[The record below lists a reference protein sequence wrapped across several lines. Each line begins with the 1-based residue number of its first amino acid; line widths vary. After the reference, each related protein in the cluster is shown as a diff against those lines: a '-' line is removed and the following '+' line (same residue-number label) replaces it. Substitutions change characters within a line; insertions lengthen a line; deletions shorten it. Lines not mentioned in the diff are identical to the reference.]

1 MSSFA
6 FQRRLSFTNIFS
18 ILCFSLILSF
28 INISTSEAK
37 QSAASDKKFDRVI
50 LQLKW
55 IHQFNFAGYY
65 AAVEKGFYKEAGLD
79 VTIKEGHPGM
89 DFVDEVISERANYG
103 VEMPELLI
111 ARHNGKPVVVL
122 AAIFQHSPQIILTR
136 ADSGIK
142 SPHNLIGKKVMWRFD
157 SAAELRAMLINE
169 KVSLEQIEFMELSW
183 NINDLIDG
191 KVDAIHA
198 YVTDQPFSLEKAGI
212 EVTELSPLRY
222 GIDFY
227 GDCLFTSEKELS
239 KHPDRVKTF
248 REASLRGW
256 AYAMDHPEE
265 LMDIIREKYGTKS
278 SREYM
283 YNEFNHIKQ
292 LMLPKFIE
300 IGHMNPGRWKHIGD
314 TFVKLGMLDPDYSLD
329 GFIYD
334 PKPQPDNKKLIRI
347 VWILLGVITAIT
359 ISAIILFIYN
369 RKLNEEVSV
378 RTKHLSDEIAERE
391 QVEKQLKASESFLH
405 SVFENIPNMIF
416 VKDAKDLRF
425 VHFNKA
431 GEKLLGY
438 SRESLI
444 GKNDYDFF
452 PQEEAEFFTAK
463 DKDVLANKK
472 LLDIPEEP
480 IQTKEK
486 GKRTLHTKKIPI
498 LNENG
503 EPVFLLG
510 ISEDITERK
519 SASEERKILET
530 KLHQAQKMESIGN
543 LAGGIAHDFNNILSA
558 IIGYTELALDDIER
572 GSRLEKSLQQVFT
585 AGKRAR
591 DLVKQILTFARQSD
605 EELKPIRVDK
615 IATEVLRLIRSTIPT
630 TIEIRQEIESDLLI
644 MGNPTQVHQ
653 LFVNLCT
660 NAAHAMETKGGILR
674 VSLKKVL
681 IDGDYLWKNL
691 NLKQGG
697 YTRIEVS
704 DTGAGIAPEIIDS
717 IFEPYFT
724 TKGPGE
730 GTGMGLASV
739 HGIVMSY
746 GGKIMVNST
755 LGKGTTCS
763 IYLPVTDDRIA
774 RQPYESEKLPSGN
787 ERILFVDDEAAIA
800 NMGSQILERLGYS
813 VATRTRSIEA
823 LELFR
828 FKKDDFDLIVTDMT
842 MPNMTGDNLAVE
854 LMKIRPD
861 IPIIL
866 FTGYSK
872 KISDEKAK
880 EIGIK
885 AFAYKPIVK
894 VDLAKTVRK
903 VLDDAKKKT

>member
-405 SVFENIPNMIF
+405 SVFT
-416 VKDAKDLRF
+416 
-425 VHFNKA
+425 
-431 GEKLLGY
+431 
-438 SRESLI
+438 
-444 GKNDYDFF
+444 
-452 PQEEAEFFTAK
+452 EAAVFTEVA
-463 DKDVLANKK
+463 DVVFGNSSTNSDTQLF
-472 LLDIPEEP
+472 IS
-480 IQTKEK
+480 
-486 GKRTLHTKKIPI
+486 
-498 LNENG
+498 
-503 EPVFLLG
+503 FLL
-510 ISEDITERK
+510 
-519 SASEERKILET
+519 
-530 KLHQAQKMESIGN
+530 
-543 LAGGIAHDFNNILSA
+543 
-558 IIGYTELALDDIER
+558 
-572 GSRLEKSLQQVFT
+572 
-585 AGKRAR
+585 
-591 DLVKQILTFARQSD
+591 
-605 EELKPIRVDK
+605 
-615 IATEVLRLIRSTIPT
+615 
-630 TIEIRQEIESDLLI
+630 
-644 MGNPTQVHQ
+644 
-653 LFVNLCT
+653 CT
-660 NAAHAMETKGGILR
+660 
-674 VSLKKVL
+674 
-681 IDGDYLWKNL
+681 
-691 NLKQGG
+691 
-697 YTRIEVS
+697 
-704 DTGAGIAPEIIDS
+704 
-717 IFEPYFT
+717 
-724 TKGPGE
+724 
-730 GTGMGLASV
+730 
-739 HGIVMSY
+739 
-746 GGKIMVNST
+746 
-755 LGKGTTCS
+755 
-763 IYLPVTDDRIA
+763 
-774 RQPYESEKLPSGN
+774 
-787 ERILFVDDEAAIA
+787 
-800 NMGSQILERLGYS
+800 
-813 VATRTRSIEA
+813 
-823 LELFR
+823 
-828 FKKDDFDLIVTDMT
+828 
-842 MPNMTGDNLAVE
+842 
-854 LMKIRPD
+854 
-861 IPIIL
+861 
-866 FTGYSK
+866 
-872 KISDEKAK
+872 
-880 EIGIK
+880 
-885 AFAYKPIVK
+885 
-894 VDLAKTVRK
+894 
-903 VLDDAKKKT
+903 